1 VEGKNV
7 VAPPPHPL
15 DPQNKSMDPDGPVM
29 ITGSTGHAA
38 EYPRLPKPYPFLLP
52 AEALMC
58 DLTIRSDRVLR
69 RCLVQDRR
77 LCSSSELL
85 AVEKECA
92 EIQDACRVDCFLAS
106 QEQLDRDYW
115 REFHQFIFNT
125 NLLIQR
131 WIVPMWNLGRS
142 KKETGL

>member
-1 VEGKNV
+1 
-7 VAPPPHPL
+7 
-15 DPQNKSMDPDGPVM
+15 MDPDGPVM